1 MKRIVIFIVLV
12 LLLGTLLSSCS
23 FTSSMCP
30 TYSHQNKITPF
41 GEKAQLKYSKR
52 RI

>member
-1 MKRIVIFIVLV
+1 MKRIVILIALV

-30 TYSHQNKITPF
+30 AYSHQNKLTPY
-41 GEKAQLKYSKR
+41 GEKAQLKYTKR